1 MPSVWFKRAAVTHLK
16 FFQVKDG
23 GPGLLPEGF
32 LQIVWIIWSPFCILI
47 LKVLRTQIL
56 YDSLDFNAFCLIQQ
70 YLSQSF
76 EISAELKRRDQISGR
91 GSAKSL
97 NYLVFS
103 SLWIAIS
110 IVLRKQIIRSSIDF
124 NAFSMTEECFC
135 QTFKVSKIKERGT

>member
-1 MPSVWFKRAAVTHLK
+1 MHSPWIKRTFLMLLN
-16 FFQVKDG
+16 FFQIKEGDLISWEGG
-23 GPGLLPEGF
+23 GPI

-91 GSAKSL
+91 GDQFCKKSKL
-97 NYLVFS
+97 FGLLFPLDCNFNSVEEANYSFFNRFQCIFHD
-103 SLWIAIS
+103 WG
-110 IVLRKQIIRSSIDF
+110 VLLSDL
-124 NAFSMTEECFC
+124 
-135 QTFKVSKIKERGT
+135 

>member
-23 GPGLLPEGF
+23 RPGLLPEGF

-91 GSAKSL
+91 GDQFCKKSKL
-97 NYLVFS
+97 FGLLFPLDCNFNSVEEANYSFFNRFQCIFHD
-103 SLWIAIS
+103 WG
-110 IVLRKQIIRSSIDF
+110 VLLSDL
-124 NAFSMTEECFC
+124 
-135 QTFKVSKIKERGT
+135 